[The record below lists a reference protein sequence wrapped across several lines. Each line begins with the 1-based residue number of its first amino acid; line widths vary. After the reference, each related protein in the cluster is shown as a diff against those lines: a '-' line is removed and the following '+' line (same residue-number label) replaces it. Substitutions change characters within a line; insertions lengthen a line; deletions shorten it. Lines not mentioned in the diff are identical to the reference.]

1 MTERIAFLLSKDPT
15 ITHGGDLTISR
26 MLMDIARE
34 SHDVVCL
41 CLSDDADL
49 PPQPGLIRIQKPP
62 VEGWRIGLRSL
73 RSRRSLVHER
83 YETPAFT
90 RAIDHIDAEIFV
102 ADHSYMA
109 EAYLR
114 SNAGAHS
121 RLLLNTVIFESF
133 VWAQTRGLVG
143 RLDGFR
149 IRRDELRVAR
159 AAHAVASY
167 DKAEADYLRQHGVER
182 STWLDITLP
191 PQTAVDIAGTGRR
204 LVFVGDRT
212 WPPNADAY
220 ALLVRWWPEIADGI
234 EGAELKLVGKPGGRV
249 IPHLPDSVED
259 LGFVDDLEG
268 LLATCRGLVAPVQTG
283 GGVRVKILDAAS
295 RGMPVV
301 GTSAGIGSLAEV
313 FELAPHDTK
322 HSFIAR
328 ARALLLDVDL
338 AVSEGQRLYDLNA
351 ARWERR
357 VPQSGFERWLA
368 T

>member
-1 MTERIAFLLSKDPT
+1 MTRLAFLLSKDPT
-15 ITHGGDLTISR
+15 IIHGGDLTISR

-41 CLSDDADL
+41 CLSEDASL
-49 PPQPGLIRIQKPP
+49 PPEPGLIRIQKPP
-62 VEGWRIGLRSL
+62 VESWRIGLRSL
-73 RSRRSLVHER
+73 RTRRSLVHER
-83 YETPAFT
+83 YESAAFT
-90 RAIDHIDAEIFV
+90 RAIDDIDAEVFV

-109 EAYLR
+109 EAYLQSAAAAR
-114 SNAGAHS
+114 SK
-121 RLLLNTVIFESF
+121 LLLNTVIFESF

-143 RLDGFR
+143 RLDGAR

-167 DKAEADYLRQHGVER
+167 DKKEADYLTQHGVER

-191 PQTAVDIAGTGRR
+191 PQTAIDVASTGRR

-212 WPPNADAY
+212 WPPNAEAC

-234 EGAELKLVGKPGGRV
+234 DGAELKLVGKPGGRG
-249 IPHLPDSVED
+249 PGRLPDSVED

-295 RGMPVV
+295 RGLPVV

-313 FELAPHDTK
+313 LELAPHDTK
-322 HSFIAR
+322 ESFIAR
-328 ARALLLDVDL
+328 SRELLLEVDR
-338 AVSEGQRLYDLNA
+338 AAAEGRRLYDLNA
-351 ARWERR
+351 QRWQRR
-357 VPQSGFERWLA
+357 IPQSGFERWLA

>member
-1 MTERIAFLLSKDPT
+1 MKPGVVFLLSKDPT

-34 SHDVVCL
+34 THDVVCL

-49 PPQPGLIRIQKPP
+49 PPEPGLIRIRKPP
-62 VEGWRIGLRSL
+62 VQGWRIGLRTL
-73 RSRRSLVHER
+73 RTGRSLVHER
-83 YETPAFT
+83 YESAAFT
-90 RAIDHIDAEIFV
+90 RAIDDLDAEVFV

-109 EAYLR
+109 EAYLD
-114 SNAGAHS
+114 SGARGRS

-133 VWAQTRGLVG
+133 VWAQTRGLIG
-143 RLDGFR
+143 RLDGPR

-167 DKAEADYLRQHGVER
+167 DLKEADYLRQHGVQR

-191 PQTAVDIAGTGRR
+191 PQGAIDIASTGPR

-212 WPPNADAY
+212 WPPNAEAC
-220 ALLVRWWPEIADGI
+220 ALLVQWWPEISEAID
-234 EGAELKLVGKPGGRV
+234 GAELKLVGKPGAR
-249 IPHLPDSVED
+249 PYRALPPSVED
-259 LGFVDDLEG
+259 LGFVDDLAG

-295 RGMPVV
+295 RGLPVV
-301 GTSAGIGSLAEV
+301 GTSPGIGSLAQV
-313 FELAPHDTK
+313 LDLAPRDTK
-322 HSFIAR
+322 ESFVAR
-328 ARALLLDVDL
+328 SRELLLD
-338 AVSEGQRLYDLNA
+338 ANRAATEGRRLYDLNA
-351 ARWERR
+351 RRWQDR

>member
-1 MTERIAFLLSKDPT
+1 MIAFLLSKDPT

-34 SHDVVCL
+34 SHDVICL
-41 CLSDDADL
+41 CLSEDASL
-49 PPQPGLIRIQKPP
+49 PPEPGLIRIQKPP
-62 VEGWRIGLRSL
+62 VQAWRIGVRSL

-83 YETPAFT
+83 YESAAFT
-90 RAIDHIDAEIFV
+90 RAVDDIDAEVFV

-114 SNAGAHS
+114 SNAPGRS
-121 RLLLNTVIFESF
+121 TLLLNTVIFESF

-143 RLDGFR
+143 RLDGPR

-167 DKAEADYLRQHGVER
+167 DEKEADYLTQHGVER

-191 PQTAVDIAGTGRR
+191 PQTAIDIASTGRR

-212 WPPNADAY
+212 WPPNAEAC
-220 ALLVRWWPEIADGI
+220 ALLVKWWPEIADGI
-234 EGAELKLVGKPGGRV
+234 EGAELKLVGKPGGHRL
-249 IPHLPDSVED
+249 PALPDAVEE
-259 LGFVDDLEG
+259 LGFVDDLDA
-268 LLATCRGLVAPVQTG
+268 LLATCRGLAAPIQTG

-295 RGMPVV
+295 RGLPVV

-313 FELAPHDTK
+313 FELAPHDRK
-322 HSFIAR
+322 ESFIAR
-328 ARALLLDVDL
+328 SRELLLDVDR
-338 AVSEGQRLYDLNA
+338 ATAEGQRLYDLNA
-351 ARWERR
+351 RRWQLRL
-357 VPQSGFERWLA
+357 PQSGFERWLE